1 MAAPAMQ
8 YPQPQ
13 EEEEAPQPIY
23 APVNDNE
30 RQAPKP
36 KKGIGTLVA
45 IALISVAFTFDGL
58 QFLVNLLHAL
68 GPPLGALAGGA
79 LGAIA
84 GVVVGALVFVAV
96 TVATWGSGVGAAA
109 AAAGTIG
116 TAVGAGV
123 SAAAATLGV
132 VASSAIAMIVPF
144 WIGLFSQIVF
154 GVWFALLGR
163 SYRRNFATRI
173 MIHMSMFVTELVPL
187 INALP
192 GITLGVVALIL
203 LSRAEALY
211 GADVKGIP
219 LSKLG
224 SLIKGELPRLKKNI
238 SQARPPWEKEA
249 TDADTTSR
257 QWGFQG
263 NYKDAVLEEAR
274 VGDIDSRKLFDVER
288 RYYRRY
294 GTGSSGFRNAVRQK
308 EQEGGE

>member
-13 EEEEAPQPIY
+13 EEEAPQPIY

-79 LGAIA
+79 LGAVA

-96 TVATWGSGVGAAA
+96 TVATWGSGVGVAT

-123 SAAAATLGV
+123 GAAAATLGV
-132 VASSAIAMIVPF
+132 VASSAVAMIVPF
-144 WIGLFSQIVF
+144 WIGIFSQIVF

-203 LSRAEALY
+203 LSRAEAMY

-224 SLIKGELPRLKKNI
+224 SLIKGELPRLKRNI
-238 SQARPPWEKEA
+238 SQANPSWKEP
-249 TDADTTSR
+249 TEADTTSR
-257 QWGFQG
+257 QWGPQG
-263 NYKDAVLEEAR
+263 NYKDQVMADAA
-274 VGDIDSRKLFDVER
+274 GIDLAGHKFFDVES
-288 RYYRRY
+288 RYRRRY
-294 GTGSSGFRNAVRQK
+294 GVGSDEFRDAVRNK
-308 EQEGGE
+308 INKGG